1 MKALIFDLDGTLV
14 DSVYGHTIAWQQA
27 LREKGIEVPACQ
39 IHSRVG
45 LSGRLLVKGVAQLTQ
60 RRPVSDRDIKHLE
73 KRHAALFRELFPH
86 SAPLPGAKALL
97 EFLRKAEIAHGIAT
111 TGKGPEIKPA
121 LKALGLSGKTLVVD
135 GSSVERAKPDA
146 DLFIE
151 CQRKLACPASECVV
165 VGDAIWDMHA
175 AQRAGIFAVAL
186 LSGGSSEQDLYNAG
200 AKRVYTDPA
209 ELHRSLDELAV
220 LP

>member
-27 LREKGIEVPACQ
+27 LRENDIEVPARQ
-39 IHSRVG
+39 IHCRVG
-45 LSGRLLVKGVAQLTQ
+45 LSGRLLVKGVALSGG
-60 RRPVSDRDIKHLE
+60 RPLSDRDIKHLE

-86 SAPLPGAKALL
+86 CAPLPGAKTLL
-97 EFLRKAEIAHGIAT
+97 EFLRKAKIAHGIAT

-121 LKALGLSGKTLVVD
+121 LRALGLNGTTLVVD

-151 CQRKLACPASECVV
+151 CR
-165 VGDAIWDMHA
+165 D
-175 AQRAGIFAVAL
+175 
-186 LSGGSSEQDLYNAG
+186 
-200 AKRVYTDPA
+200 
-209 ELHRSLDELAV
+209 
-220 LP
+220 